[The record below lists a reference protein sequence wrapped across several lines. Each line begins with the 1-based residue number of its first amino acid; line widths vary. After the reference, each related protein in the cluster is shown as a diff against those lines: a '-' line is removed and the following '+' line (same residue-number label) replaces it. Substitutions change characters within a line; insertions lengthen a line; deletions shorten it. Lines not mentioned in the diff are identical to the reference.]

1 MALFEQIVNAG
12 YKSISLIGMSKNA
25 GKTVALNHLIDS
37 AQGLGVTLGLT
48 SIGRDG
54 ERQDLVTETH
64 KPTIYVY
71 SGTVIATTKNFVEQ
85 ATARM
90 EILASTSIH
99 TAMGTIII
107 AKVTYDGYIELAGPS
122 TTGGTSAVVELLRSF
137 GAEVVLVDGAL
148 DRRSLASP
156 SVTEATVLSTG
167 AALHRQMLEV
177 VNLTAHRVN
186 LFHLPVINEAY
197 RDVVAELMQAGR
209 VGLVKCLDD
218 QIVGQTLDFKT
229 ALGAG
234 QLIAGQVDQ
243 DTTHIVIPGSFGNYI
258 IDSFLEVKKHL
269 KDITWVVEDATKIFI
284 APGKWR
290 YYLKKGLTLCIK
302 SPIKLVGI
310 TYNPTSP
317 KGYTFD
323 PDEFEMHLKTAIPD
337 VPIIDVMAEEI
348 PWNF

>member
-37 AQGLGVTLGLT
+37 AQGLSIPLGLT

-71 SGTVIATTKNFVEQ
+71 SGTLIATTKNFVEQ

-122 TTGGTSAVVELLRSF
+122 TTGGVGVVVELLQKH
-137 GAEVVLVDGAL
+137 GAGVVLVDGAL

-156 SVTEATVLSTG
+156 SVTDATVLSTG
-167 AALHRQMLEV
+167 AALHRQLLEV
-177 VNLTAHRVN
+177 VNLTAHRVD
-186 LFHLPVINEAY
+186 LFHLPVIAARY
-197 RDVVAELMQAGR
+197 DDVIRDLMHNGR
-209 VGLVKCLDD
+209 VGLIKTIDG
-218 QIVGQTLDFKT
+218 QIVGVPLDLKT

-234 QLIAGQVDQ
+234 QIIGGQVDQ
-243 DTTHIVIPGSFGNYI
+243 DTTHIVIPGSIGNYI
-258 IDSFLEVKKHL
+258 IDSYLEVKKHL
-269 KDITWVVEDATKIFI
+269 KDVTWIVEDATKIFI

-290 YYLKKGLTLCIK
+290 YYLKKGLMLRIK

-323 PDEFEMHLKTAIPD
+323 PNEFEARLKAAIPE

>member
-1 MALFEQIVNAG
+1 MALFEQIVDAG
-12 YKSISLIGMSKNA
+12 YNSISLIGMSKNA

-37 AQGLGVTLGLT
+37 AQGLSITLGLT

-71 SGTVIATTKNFVEQ
+71 RGTLIATTKNFVEQ

-122 TTGGTSAVVELLRSF
+122 TTGGTSVVVDLLKKH
-137 GAEVVLVDGAL
+137 GASVVLVDGAL

-156 SVTEATVLSTG
+156 SVTDATVLSTG
-167 AALHRQMLEV
+167 AALHRQLLEV
-177 VNLTAHRVN
+177 VNLTAHRVD
-186 LFHLPVINEAY
+186 LFHLPVIDDAY
-197 RDVVAELMQAGR
+197 QAAVAELMATGR
-209 VGLVKCLDD
+209 VGLIKNVDGHIVSQALD
-218 QIVGQTLDFKT
+218 LKT

-234 QLIAGQVDQ
+234 QLIGGQIDET
-243 DTTHIVIPGSFGNYI
+243 TTHVVIPGSIGNYI
-258 IDSFLEVKKHL
+258 IDSFLEVRKHL

-284 APGKWR
+284 APAKWR
-290 YYLKKGLTLCIK
+290 YYLKKGLTLRIK

-317 KGYTFD
+317 KGYAFD
-323 PDEFEMHLKTAIPD
+323 PDEFEQRLKAAIPS
-337 VPIIDVMAEEI
+337 VPIIDVMAEDI

>member
-1 MALFEQIVNAG
+1 MALFEQIVDAG

-37 AQGLGVTLGLT
+37 AQGLSVTLGLT

-71 SGTVIATTKNFVEQ
+71 RGTVIATTKNFVEQ

-99 TAMGTIII
+99 TAMGAIII

-122 TTGGTSAVVELLRSF
+122 TTGGTSIVVDLLHKH
-137 GAEVVLVDGAL
+137 GASVVLVDGAL

-156 SVTEATVLSTG
+156 SVTDATVLATG

-177 VNLTAHRVN
+177 VNLTAHRVD
-186 LFHLPVINEAY
+186 LFHLPVIDSTYQAAVEN
-197 RDVVAELMQAGR
+197 LMTAGR
-209 VGLVKCLDD
+209 VGLIKQVDG
-218 QIVGQTLDFKT
+218 QIVDQALDLKT

-234 QLIAGQVDQ
+234 QLIGAQVDEA
-243 DTTHIVIPGSFGNYI
+243 TSHIVIPGSIGNYI

-290 YYLKKGLTLCIK
+290 YYLKKGLTLRIK

-323 PDEFEMHLKTAIPD
+323 PDEFERHLKAAIPG